1 MAAHWELIC
10 DWTDWTDWTIQICSF
25 LRSSSFA
32 HSTESLR
39 ILKSVWTP
47 AQMCFSLR
55 NHCSILF
62 DGNISR
68 KTSQISTFSHLLFD
82 FERFESHIDFCFDSC
97 CINQGCIAQGRR
109 CKRMSPSQKVLRI
122 TISWRFHAAQR
133 GDLTAKVYISWY
145 CFFALLHLIM
155 KLSLNN
161 SLLCE
166 GRFAHTGTNTFFKNY
181 RNHLK

>member
-47 AQMCFSLR
+47 ARMCFSLR

-62 DGNISR
+62 DGNILR
-68 KTSQISTFSHLLFD
+68 KTSQISTFSHLLCD
-82 FERFESHIDFCFDSC
+82 FESHIDFCFDSC
-97 CINQGCIAQGRR
+97 CINQGCIPTQGRR
-109 CKRMSPSQKVLRI
+109 CKRMSPSQQVLS
-122 TISWRFHAAQR
+122 TISWRFPVKER
-133 GDLTAKVYISWY
+133 VILKSIELYRV
-145 CFFALLHLIM
+145 LLWVLYH
-155 KLSLNN
+155 K
-161 SLLCE
+161 
-166 GRFAHTGTNTFFKNY
+166 
-181 RNHLK
+181 